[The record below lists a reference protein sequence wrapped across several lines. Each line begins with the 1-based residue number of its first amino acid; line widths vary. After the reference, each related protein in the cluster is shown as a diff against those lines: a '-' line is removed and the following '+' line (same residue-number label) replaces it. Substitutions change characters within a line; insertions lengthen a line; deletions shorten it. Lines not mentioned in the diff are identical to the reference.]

1 MQLVE
6 YLINSH
12 FIHNG
17 TKTPQKSNV
26 KLRKC
31 DILGKV
37 LARFGFDASNMF
49 QKSWHNKRLEK

>member
-1 MQLVE
+1 MEQK
-6 YLINSH
+6 N
-12 FIHNG
+12 
-17 TKTPQKSNV
+17 PQKSNV

-49 QKSWHNKRLEK
+49 QKKLAQQKVGKVRVG